1 MHISNQKYTS
11 NSNSITFDVCII
23 HVGVAVGATLGAD
36 KLENTAKKLVQAW
49 PILGGNISKKAIP
62 FSFTCGE
69 NLDFRTRSLDQEL
82 TSVIK
87 LDRSGS
93 HLGPMVLDG
102 STYDIDKAFIFE
114 TETLW
119 HSNFTVRVTFLKDST
134 LLNFS
139 MPHSIVDA
147 ASLFDVV
154 SAFCSL
160 LKNDPIHD
168 IQLSPDVRGVQ
179 MSTLVKDSATR
190 EHSNP
195 HASYEDHQRTWMPS
209 LRNAFKQGVKSLK
222 ESLLFGLGY
231 SKLQERLICIPR
243 QWLDTTRN
251 ECMEELNKQ
260 GTSRTPKLQLS
271 VNDIVVAWLL
281 KVVYGHGLHSEE
293 SVDCVSPFN
302 TRNLTGLDGSGAP
315 YLHNSFCM
323 MRCHFSVTDL
333 RQKSVAWIAAKVRS
347 ALLFYRNPPSVRCH
361 WRFLEDSVSRPTVFN
376 TTGQLVG
383 ISSWSAFDFANLD
396 FPGANP
402 DDGNLCPP
410 ILFVCPKLMFRLPIL
425 PNGTFLNWKDGHGNI
440 WIRGLIPTDVTREFD
455 VLGDGA

>member
-1 MHISNQKYTS
+1 MLTQLKMHVSNQKYTS
-11 NSNSITFDVCII
+11 NSNTIAVDVCII
-23 HVGVAVGATLGAD
+23 HVGVVVGATLAAD
-36 KLENTAKKLVQAW
+36 KLKNTAKELVQAW
-49 PILGGNISKKAIP
+49 PILGGNISKTVWFSLSSLCQGCRITRKQNIP
-62 FSFTCGE
+62 LSFTCGE

-102 STYDIDKAFIFE
+102 STDDIDRAFIFE

-119 HSNFTVRVTFLKDST
+119 HSNFAVRATFLKDAT

-209 LRNAFKQGVKSLK
+209 IRNAFKQGVKGLK
-222 ESLLFGLGY
+222 ELFLFGLGY

-251 ECMEELNKQ
+251 ECMEQLNMH
-260 GTSRTPKLQLS
+260 GTSRTPNLQLS
-271 VNDIVVAWLL
+271 VNDIVVAWLRRSL
-281 KVVYGHGLHSEE
+281 SILSVHS
-293 SVDCVSPFN
+293 
-302 TRNLTGLDGSGAP
+302 THA
-315 YLHNSFCM
+315 
-323 MRCHFSVTDL
+323 
-333 RQKSVAWIAAKVRS
+333 I
-347 ALLFYRNPPSVRCH
+347 
-361 WRFLEDSVSRPTVFN
+361 
-376 TTGQLVG
+376 
-383 ISSWSAFDFANLD
+383 
-396 FPGANP
+396 
-402 DDGNLCPP
+402 
-410 ILFVCPKLMFRLPIL
+410 
-425 PNGTFLNWKDGHGNI
+425 
-440 WIRGLIPTDVTREFD
+440 
-455 VLGDGA
+455 